1 MLVLLIGI
9 IVVVGACYLGF
20 VFYQRRTIK
29 MATDVYENKRD
40 LNKIPL
46 DDEFALAKK
55 LNLTGE
61 SQKKY
66 DELLKKYQ
74 HYTDQLLPGIEQKIA
89 TVKQDGKGINFIKT
103 KNDWQSAN
111 QAIQD
116 ADSTIKGIQAALA
129 QLYDLNKQHHL
140 AVDEL
145 EKKYKRLRED
155 MLNQNES
162 FGPSI
167 DALEKLLA
175 DIEGTFDEFTELTK
189 SGDPNSA
196 EEVLTD
202 LNRSTSELESDMASI
217 PKLYHVLSKEF
228 IDQLDEI
235 KTGYQE
241 MTAKHYNFP
250 NDSFMEA
257 IETLREEIKN
267 NVDKLAAL
275 NVESVQKTND
285 QIAGAIDHLY
295 DALEDELKARP
306 DVEANTKMVDEYIDH
321 VRRQNSD
328 LALRLENLNKGY
340 VLNHKEI
347 ENDHQYDQ
355 QISTIEK
362 QFDNQTHEIKTGK
375 AVYSVIDDEQ
385 QAMVKNL
392 GQIETLQ
399 KQLFQTIIQLPQK
412 EQEARQ
418 SLAKFDLEMRNK
430 KRRIDNHNLPGLP
443 DDYQDDF
450 ASVVREINHLNDAMS
465 KPQIDIDDISK
476 QVIIIQ
482 SDMDTLNDRTEK
494 LIDNAALAEETMQYA
509 NRFINLDPEIAEA
522 SEKAR
527 IYFDHQ
533 YDYQKS
539 LDTISI
545 ALEKQSSGV
554 IDKIKED
561 YFNAKKVTRPRQD
574 DQKSSTK

>member
-1 MLVLLIGI
+1 MLALLIGI

-46 DDEFALAKK
+46 DDEFTLAKK

-250 NDSFMEA
+250 NDSFMET

-347 ENDHQYDQ
+347 ENNHQYDQ

-362 QFDNQTHEIKTGK
+362 QFDNQTQEIKTGK

-412 EQEARQ
+412 KQEARQ

-430 KRRIDNHNLPGLP
+430 RRRIDNHNLPGLP

-494 LIDNAALAEETMQYA
+494 LIDNAALAEEAMQYA

-554 IDKIKED
+554 IDKIRED

>member
-250 NDSFMEA
+250 NDSFMET

-328 LALRLENLNKGY
+328 LALWLENLNKGY

-347 ENDHQYDQ
+347 ENNHQYDQ

-362 QFDNQTHEIKTGK
+362 QFDNQTQEIKTGK

-494 LIDNAALAEETMQYA
+494 LIDNAVLAEETMQYA

>member
-347 ENDHQYDQ
+347 ENNHQYDQ

-362 QFDNQTHEIKTGK
+362 QFDNQTQEIKTGK

>member
-1 MLVLLIGI
+1 MLALLIGI

-46 DDEFALAKK
+46 DDEFTLAKK

-250 NDSFMEA
+250 NDSFMET

-347 ENDHQYDQ
+347 ENNHQYDQ

-362 QFDNQTHEIKTGK
+362 QFDNQTQEIKTGK

-412 EQEARQ
+412 KQEARQ

-430 KRRIDNHNLPGLP
+430 RRRIDNHNLPGLP

-465 KPQIDIDDISK
+465 KPQIDIDDISR

-494 LIDNAALAEETMQYA
+494 LIDNAALAEEAMQYA

-554 IDKIKED
+554 IDKIRED
-561 YFNAKKVTRPRQD
+561 YFNAKKVTQPRQD

>member
-250 NDSFMEA
+250 NDSFMET

-347 ENDHQYDQ
+347 ENNHQYDQ

-362 QFDNQTHEIKTGK
+362 QFDNQTQEIKTGK

-554 IDKIKED
+554 IDKIRED

>member
-1 MLVLLIGI
+1 MLALLIGI

-46 DDEFALAKK
+46 DDEFTLAKK

-250 NDSFMEA
+250 NDSFMET

-347 ENDHQYDQ
+347 ENNHQYDQ

-362 QFDNQTHEIKTGK
+362 QFDNQTQEIKTGK

-412 EQEARQ
+412 KQEARQ

-430 KRRIDNHNLPGLP
+430 RRRIDNHNLPGLP

-494 LIDNAALAEETMQYA
+494 LIDNAALAEEAMQYA

-554 IDKIKED
+554 IDKIRED
-561 YFNAKKVTRPRQD
+561 YFNAKKVTQPRQD

>member
-1 MLVLLIGI
+1 
-9 IVVVGACYLGF
+9 
-20 VFYQRRTIK
+20 
-29 MATDVYENKRD
+29 
-40 LNKIPL
+40 
-46 DDEFALAKK
+46 

-241 MTAKHYNFP
+241 MMAKHYNFP
-250 NDSFMEA
+250 NDSFMET

-347 ENDHQYDQ
+347 ENNHQYDQ

-362 QFDNQTHEIKTGK
+362 QFDNQTQEIKTGK

-554 IDKIKED
+554 IDKIRED

>member
-250 NDSFMEA
+250 NDSFMET

-347 ENDHQYDQ
+347 ENNHQYDQ

-362 QFDNQTHEIKTGK
+362 QFDNQTQEIKTGK

-494 LIDNAALAEETMQYA
+494 LIDNAVLAEETMQYA

>member
-347 ENDHQYDQ
+347 ENNHQYDQ

>member
-1 MLVLLIGI
+1 MLALLIGI

-46 DDEFALAKK
+46 DDEFTLAKK

-250 NDSFMEA
+250 NDSFMET

-347 ENDHQYDQ
+347 ENNHQYDQ

-362 QFDNQTHEIKTGK
+362 QFDNQTQEIKTGK

-399 KQLFQTIIQLPQK
+399 KQLFQTIIQLPRK
-412 EQEARQ
+412 KQEARQ

-430 KRRIDNHNLPGLP
+430 RRRIDNHNLPGLP

-554 IDKIKED
+554 IDKIRED
-561 YFNAKKVTRPRQD
+561 YFNAKKVTQPRQD

>member
-347 ENDHQYDQ
+347 ENNHQYDQ

-494 LIDNAALAEETMQYA
+494 LIDNAVLAEETMQYA

>member
-1 MLVLLIGI
+1 MLALLIGI

-46 DDEFALAKK
+46 DDEFTLAKK

-241 MTAKHYNFP
+241 MMAKHYNFP
-250 NDSFMEA
+250 NDSFMET

-347 ENDHQYDQ
+347 ENNHQYDQ

-362 QFDNQTHEIKTGK
+362 QFDNQTQEIKTGK

-554 IDKIKED
+554 IDKIRED